1 MQHKCQSSEYPV
13 FYRPY
18 ITILEEGSSLLDNL
32 VGSLQRF
39 EQILFDV
46 AEEKQEYRYQKG
58 KWTLKELIQH
68 MIDAERVFVYRA
80 LRFSRNDGTNLPGFE
95 ENSYV
100 SNYDIQKRNYQALID
115 EFILIRKATILMFRD
130 FDESMLNLSGT
141 IENNSITVKAIGFIC
156 SGHVMH
162 HLNIIEERY
171 L

>member
-1 MQHKCQSSEYPV
+1 MQYKFQSSEYPV
-13 FYRPY
+13 FYKPY

-39 EQILFDV
+39 EQVLFDA
-46 AEEKQEYRYQKG
+46 AEEKQEYRYQKE
-58 KWTLKELIQH
+58 KWTLKELVQH

-100 SNYDIQKRNYQALID
+100 SNYDIQKRNYRDLVE

-141 IENNSITVKAIGFIC
+141 IENNSITVKALGFIC